1 MSALTP
7 YLFSRN
13 LTSIFTTLYSDV
25 PFNKMEFNEVDSFE
39 FLELSQH
46 ILVLVLADVSL
57 NAMVV
62 SA

>member
-13 LTSIFTTLYSDV
+13 LTSIFITLYSDV
-25 PFNKMEFNEVDSFE
+25 PFSKIEFNDADSFE

-46 ILVLVLADVSL
+46 VLVLVLADVSL

-62 SA
+62 GI